1 LRSRAQKIVMVL
13 AGPDHSH
20 DVTVAVAQLVDDP
33 SILTTIVVEPATG
46 AGDTAARDRPEG
58 FGAQVAFDPW
68 RAARGL
74 WPAVD
79 AMRTTVASY
88 PSARHEQ
95 LAGQARAAI
104 ERYAAMDPHLEMNEH
119 ASYADPALAA
129 RAQELHRY
137 LAQPFALW
145 EHQTSLPGESTP
157 YAELLDRIECLLEGN
172 CLP

>member
-1 LRSRAQKIVMVL
+1 MVL
-13 AGPDHSH
+13 AGPEHRH
-20 DVTVAVAQLVDDP
+20 DVTVAVAQLVDNP
-33 SILTTIVVEPATG
+33 SILTTIVVEPATSNG
-46 AGDTAARDRPEG
+46 AGAASDRPEG
-58 FGAQVAFDPW
+58 FVAQVAFDPW

-79 AMRTTVASY
+79 GMRTTTVTY

-95 LAGQARAAI
+95 LAGQARASL
-104 ERYAAMDPHLEMNEH
+104 EQYAAMDPHLEMQEP
-119 ASYADPALAA
+119 ASYADPALAR
-129 RAQELHRY
+129 RAQALHRY

-157 YAELLDRIECLLEGN
+157 YDELLDRIEALLSGK